1 MELVAQLVIRQVLHI
16 GSYVAAITALSVLVN
31 IINQQFF
38 YRRNEPPVVFH
49 WFPFI
54 GSTVRYGMDPYK
66 FFFAC
71 REQVRATFF
80 YSYELTLVR

>member
-1 MELVAQLVIRQVLHI
+1 MELVVQLVIGQILHI

-31 IINQQFF
+31 ITSQQFF

-71 REQVRATFF
+71 REQVRVTF
-80 YSYELTLVR
+80 YSFY

>member
-1 MELVAQLVIRQVLHI
+1 MELVIRLFIGQILRI

-31 IINQQFF
+31 VINQQLF

-49 WFPFI
+49 WVPFI

-71 REQVRATFF
+71 REQVRAIT
-80 YSYELTLVR
+80 SLDELSLVR